1 LAAGETIFVP
11 AGHGVSAHSV
21 GFYAQ
26 DAEQSGLLA
35 RAQDIQNLEREV
47 RSQSLMAEESRAALG
62 RAEQAYADAAQR
74 LTGLRSHAQEAQALS
89 HRLQVELLRL
99 SQLAPTDLRGLPVV
113 ADGVS
118 RWFPPEFLPTSGK
131 GILFLDEINMAPPVM
146 QGIAQQLILDRK
158 VGSYC
163 VPEGWFIWASGN
175 RKSDRAAVFDM
186 PSALANRFIHLELAP
201 DLDSFKAWGLTEG
214 ISEQVLAF
222 LAFRPSLLH
231 QIDPQRAAWPSPR
244 SWAMADRL
252 HGASLSIEPAVGPGA
267 AGEFEAFCTVYS
279 ELPDLAS
286 ILKGISEAT
295 FPTESS
301 ARYATVLGLI
311 VRCENAEQSVNS
323 LVWLVRN
330 AGGEWVQFFVS
341 DLFRIMRERG
351 QFGDFTRRVSANC
364 ELKDFARSMRDLIFI
379 S

>member
-1 LAAGETIFVP
+1 MNPLELAPYLSRLVE
-11 AGHGVSAHSV
+11 
-21 GFYAQ
+21 
-26 DAEQSGLLA
+26 L
-35 RAQDIQNLEREV
+35 NLRL
-47 RSQSLMAEESRAALG
+47 SLMLWGPPGIGKSRIVSDVAKLH
-62 RAEQAYADAAQR
+62 
-74 LTGLRSHAQEAQALS
+74 GLDL
-89 HRLQVELLRL
+89 VDLRL

-158 VGSYC
+158 VGSYY
-163 VPEGWFIWASGN
+163 VPEGWFIWAAGN

-186 PSALANRFIHLELAP
+186 PSALANRFIHLELVP